1 VEQCSLRANT
11 IPPRA
16 NVAGVLYFPLGKLSE
31 SAAASNHGKKGRLV
45 RVTVALGGES
55 FQFVL
60 PVE

>member
-1 VEQCSLRANT
+1 
-11 IPPRA
+11 
-16 NVAGVLYFPLGKLSE
+16 VAGVLYFPLGKLSE

-45 RVTVALGGES
+45 RVTVPLGSES